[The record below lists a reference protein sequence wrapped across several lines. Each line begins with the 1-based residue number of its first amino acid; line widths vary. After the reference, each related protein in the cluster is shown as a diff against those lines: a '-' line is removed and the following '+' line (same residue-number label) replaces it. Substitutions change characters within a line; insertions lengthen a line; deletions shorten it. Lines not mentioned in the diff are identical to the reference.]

1 MSSGPISSVPG
12 FVRKEQ
18 PETDP
23 VPSTTAVPL
32 ISAVPPGIKAPSA
45 SPTEPTTQAAS
56 PPVAPPR
63 AAPAAPPAEPPAAP
77 PAAPA
82 APPVAPP
89 VATPAPPPAAPPV
102 APPVATAAAPPAQV
116 LDDADFFVDL
126 DAELDSAAAAPAPA
140 SGPAPA
146 SAADAAVGTVDHDHA
161 MDDDDDVEATRLAAP
176 RAASLVLR
184 WDDGSVTVV
193 TRPTVIGRGPV
204 GGEGDEVEAI
214 ADPTLSLSKSHAR
227 FVAAPEASVT
237 DLHSTN
243 GLRVERAGARIEV
256 PPGVPLPLSHG
267 DVVVFGKRR
276 LAVEV
281 SR

>member
-89 VATPAPPPAAPPV
+89 VATPA
-102 APPVATAAAPPAQV
+102 APPAQV

-126 DAELDSAAAAPAPA
+126 DAELDSAA

-146 SAADAAVGTVDHDHA
+146 SAADAAVGTVGHDHA
-161 MDDDDDVEATRLAAP
+161 MDDDDVEATRIAAP